1 VKIEVICFVPDNNMK
16 FFYRNI
22 KKSEEFLAIYTEKR
36 YIWRKITSMSK
47 QEEIT
52 ISQWIENLQSRGRYA
67 FSLDLLARE
76 LPAYTEIAVRSAL
89 NRLTAK
95 GRIISIYKR
104 YFLII
109 PPQYLSKGILPPALF
124 LDGLMRN
131 LERPYYLALLNAAGF
146 YGASHQ
152 QPQEFFV
159 VTNLPFL
166 RIAPK
171 KGVKINFLSKKVI
184 PEKLLESKKTETG
197 YLKVS
202 NPVLTACDLILYE
215 KRVGGINRV
224 STVLNELAEVIKPE
238 MFSSDLFEYVP
249 VATLQRLGYILE
261 KVLGYD
267 SLANALYV
275 IFEQKNLNLFR
286 TPLKAS
292 SPEVGFP
299 LDERWKIIVNTVIEI
314 DD

>member
-1 VKIEVICFVPDNNMK
+1 MVPDNRMN
-16 FFYRNI
+16 FFAEI
-22 KKSEEFLAIYTEKR
+22 LKISEEFLAIYTEKR

-52 ISQWIENLQSRGRYA
+52 LSQWIENLQSRGKYA

-76 LPAYTEIAVRSAL
+76 LPTYTEIAVRSAL

-124 LDGLMRN
+124 LDGLMKY

-159 VTNLPFL
+159 VTNLPVL
-166 RIAPK
+166 RIAQK
-171 KGVKINFLSKKVI
+171 KGVKINFLSKKTI
-184 PEKLLESKKTETG
+184 PETLLESKKTETG

-202 NPVLTACDLILYE
+202 NPALTACDLILYE

-224 STVLNELAEVIKPE
+224 STVLNELAEAIKPE
-238 MFSSDLFEYVP
+238 MFNDNLFEYVP
-249 VATLQRLGYILE
+249 IATLQRLGYILE
-261 KVLGYD
+261 KVLEYD
-267 SLANALYV
+267 SLANALYE
-275 IFEQKNLNLFR
+275 IFEQRNITLFR

-292 SPEVGFP
+292 SLEVGFP
-299 LDERWKIIVNTVIEI
+299 LDERWKIIVNAEIEI
-314 DD
+314 DE

>member
-1 VKIEVICFVPDNNMK
+1 
-16 FFYRNI
+16 
-22 KKSEEFLAIYTEKR
+22 
-36 YIWRKITSMSK
+36 MSK

>member
-1 VKIEVICFVPDNNMK
+1 
-16 FFYRNI
+16 
-22 KKSEEFLAIYTEKR
+22 
-36 YIWRKITSMSK
+36 MSK

-52 ISQWIENLQSRGRYA
+52 VSQWIENLQSLGRYA

-89 NRLTAK
+89 NRLTVK

-124 LDGLMRN
+124 LDGLMKN

-159 VTNLPFL
+159 VTNLPVL

-171 KGVKINFLSKKVI
+171 KGVKINFLSKKAI
-184 PEKLLESKKTETG
+184 PETLLESKKTETG

-202 NPVLTACDLILYE
+202 NPALTACDLILYE

-224 STVLNELAEVIKPE
+224 STVLNELAEAIKPE
-238 MFSSDLFEYVP
+238 MFSNDLFEYVP

-261 KVLGYD
+261 KVLEYD
-267 SLANALYV
+267 SLANTLYE
-275 IFEQKNLNLFR
+275 IFEQKSINLFR

-299 LDERWKIIVNTVIEI
+299 LDDRWKVIVNTEIEI
-314 DD
+314 DE